1 MNKHEFKV
9 GDVVTLKSGGPPMT
23 VNEVLN
29 MSEDTKGCIK
39 CRWFDVKKQLKKG
52 EFSPDSLEVSKGE
65 PSDLAALLFA
75 EEKG

>member
-9 GDVVTLKSGGPPMT
+9 GDVVALKSGGPPMT
-23 VNEVLN
+23 VDEVLE
-29 MSEDTKGCIK
+29 MPEGSKGCIK
-39 CRWFDVKKQLKKG
+39 CRWFDVKEQLKKG

-65 PSDLAALLFA
+65 PSDLATLLFA